1 MSRMHTIPNSWLD
14 AAAIRL
20 ALCAAELRREDEREL
35 EARVRARLRV
45 IRDEQIRRHDAQ
57 HGRA

>member
-20 ALCAAELRREDEREL
+20 ALRAVEEYRRWTQQRKAGKTSAE
-35 EARVRARLRV
+35 A
-45 IRDEQIRRHDAQ
+45 IAQ
-57 HGRA
+57 LFQKD